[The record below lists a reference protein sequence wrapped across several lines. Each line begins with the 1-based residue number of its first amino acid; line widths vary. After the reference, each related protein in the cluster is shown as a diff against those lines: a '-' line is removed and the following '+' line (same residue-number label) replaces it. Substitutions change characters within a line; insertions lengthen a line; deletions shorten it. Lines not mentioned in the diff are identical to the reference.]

1 MGCLVLG
8 DLGVNDSLRLAE
20 LLAIRLCHDL
30 SSPLGTLMGSLEM
43 LNEDPE
49 TAEEA
54 LALAN
59 EVSATLGK
67 RLRLFRAAWGGAAP
81 ALRIDEFATLATGL
95 PQGRRV
101 TVNLDRLTPTH
112 GFPPNAAR
120 LALNVL
126 MLAAESLPSGG
137 VVTLAGDPQAE
148 MQITI
153 SGPRAAWP
161 AGLAAF
167 LVDDARAWAAL
178 MAEDIEASR
187 TMQGPLT
194 ALIARAAGIRL
205 SMLMASDAEA
215 APPLLLAPTN

>member
-1 MGCLVLG
+1 M
-8 DLGVNDSLRLAE
+8 NDRLRLAE

-30 SSPLGTLMGSLEM
+30 SSPLGTLLGSLEM

-59 EVSATLGK
+59 EVSVTLGK
-67 RLRLFRAAWGGAAP
+67 RLRLLRVAWGGSAP
-81 ALRIDEFATLATGL
+81 ALRVDEFAILAEGL

-112 GFPPNAAR
+112 SFPPNAAR

-137 VVTLAGDPQAE
+137 VVTLAGDPRAE
-148 MQITI
+148 IQIAI
-153 SGPRAAWP
+153 SGNRPKEAILE
-161 AGLAAF
+161 G
-167 LVDDARAWAAL
+167 AR
-178 MAEDIEASR
+178 
-187 TMQGPLT
+187 
-194 ALIARAAGIRL
+194 
-205 SMLMASDAEA
+205 
-215 APPLLLAPTN
+215 